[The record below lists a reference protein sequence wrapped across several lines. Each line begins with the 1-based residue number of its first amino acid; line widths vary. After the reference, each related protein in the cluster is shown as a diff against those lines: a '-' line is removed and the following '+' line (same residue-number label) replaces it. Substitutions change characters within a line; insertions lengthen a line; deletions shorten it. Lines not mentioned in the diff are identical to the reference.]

1 MDGQTK
7 CHRNGKRRWV
17 QNEKTDKVP
26 KQIEMPLK
34 WTQFNKLF
42 FTGTTMCYYIWSISV
57 AFPYFLH
64 FYVHPFHRHLLFPF
78 LWHLVCPSISYRLP
92 LYPKSLELES
102 WNFDT
107 MFTTPCVWRVTC
119 HVSHIAIHILAVT
132 CPDLEK
138 KHFLWTLKFGE
149 YRFGGKGE

>member
-1 MDGQTK
+1 
-7 CHRNGKRRWV
+7 
-17 QNEKTDKVP
+17 
-26 KQIEMPLK
+26 
-34 WTQFNKLF
+34 
-42 FTGTTMCYYIWSISV
+42 MCYYIWSISV

-138 KHFLWTLKFGE
+138 NIFCELWNFGNTDLAEKASKLRQIWNHDKTAWINNLTHVPSFLPFD
-149 YRFGGKGE
+149 RC